1 MLEAIINYIKNVIGF
16 FIFIFIILLTA
27 LQGKFMYGGYVPTG
41 EFYAKTDPTAFGDAG
56 AQDVIDIELEK
67 NTYYVGEKI
76 VAKIG
81 FGTKSSSRIE
91 HDNFYINILVNGDF
105 YNPIT
110 IEYDEEFSASN
121 FPVYEEK
128 SRLDFLGHYWYWY
141 PDFYPEHH
149 FEVELDIPTYAP
161 SGTITIII
169 DDSPVINQRQIDSLV
184 INYEIIDDQIIFN
197 D

>member
-1 MLEAIINYIKNVIGF
+1 MRGDD
-16 FIFIFIILLTA
+16 ILTRL
-27 LQGKFMYGGYVPTG
+27 
-41 EFYAKTDPTAFGDAG
+41 
-56 AQDVIDIELEK
+56 
-67 NTYYVGEKI
+67 NTQKI

-81 FGTKSSSRIE
+81 FGTKSSTPRFE
-91 HDNFYINILVNGDF
+91 LENFYINILVNGDF

-110 IEYDEEFSASN
+110 IEYEEEFSASN

-169 DDSPVINQRQIDSLV
+169 DDSPVINQRQIDCLV
-184 INYEIIDDQIIFN
+184 ISYEIIDDQIIFN

>member
-1 MLEAIINYIKNVIGF
+1 MLEAIINHIKNVIGF
-16 FIFIFIILLTA
+16 FIIIFFILLTA
-27 LQGKFMYGGYVPTG
+27 IQGKFMYGGYVPTG
-41 EFYAKTDPTAFGDAG
+41 EFYAKTDPATGDAG
-56 AQDVIDIELEK
+56 VRDLIDIELEK
-67 NTYYVGEKI
+67 NAYNVGEKI

-81 FGTKSSSRIE
+81 FGTKSSTPRFE
-91 HDNFYINILVNGDF
+91 LENFYINILVNGDF

-110 IEYDEEFSASN
+110 IEYEEEFSASN

-149 FEVELDIPTYAP
+149 FEVELDIPTYDT

-169 DDSPVINQRQIDSLV
+169 DDSPVINQRQIDCLV
-184 INYEIIDDQIIFN
+184 ISYEIIDDQIIFN